1 MIRKHYN
8 ENKSKKWNR
17 LKYEKLYPNIPE
29 GVIKDY
35 IEHISD
41 LNDAESN
48 IKFYTNLWAHSQ
60 EELIKLEDFIQKA
73 GVQIN
78 GNRTKH

>member
-8 ENKSKKWNR
+8 ENKSEGLNR
-17 LKYEKLYPNIPE
+17 DNYEKLYPNIPE

-35 IEHISD
+35 IENIKK
-41 LNDAESN
+41 LKNAESK
-48 IKFYTNLWAHSQ
+48 IKFYTDLWVTYQ
-60 EELIKLEDFIQKA
+60 QELIKLEDFIQKA

>member
-8 ENKSKKWNR
+8 KNKSEGWNYDN
-17 LKYEKLYPNIPE
+17 YEKLYPNIPE

-35 IEHISD
+35 IENIKK
-41 LNDAESN
+41 LKYAESK
-48 IKFYTNLWAHSQ
+48 IKFHTDLWAHYQ